1 VDMVISVKKQLKSV
15 FYAFYKTVENKITQ
29 K

>member
-1 VDMVISVKKQLKSV
+1 MVISVKKQLKPV
-15 FYAFYKTVENKITQ
+15 FYAFYKTVENKFTQ